1 MNLII
6 RPATL
11 QDVVALGQLMSE
23 LGYPTSS
30 EEMTERFKKI
40 YAHPDYYTLVAEVD
54 DQVVGMI
61 GAVFAH
67 RYESND
73 DYVRI
78 VAMVVRSTH
87 RGLGIGKKL
96 LSAVEQ
102 WAKKKEARAIVL
114 NSGNR
119 EEREPAHRFYTGQ
132 GFKPRS
138 TGYSKSI

>member
-1 MNLII
+1 
-6 RPATL
+6 
-11 QDVVALGQLMSE
+11 
-23 LGYPTSS
+23 
-30 EEMTERFKKI
+30 
-40 YAHPDYYTLVAEVD
+40 
-54 DQVVGMI
+54 
-61 GAVFAH
+61 
-67 RYESND
+67 
-73 DYVRI
+73 
-78 VAMVVRSTH
+78 MVVRSTH